1 MAMYLSILNQASE
14 YRLWEGLG
22 EGVKAIIG
30 VRVSGRLA
38 QCVKV
43 VVGCEGLWKRLSLM
57 FGIVLAKYLLI
68 LNLA

>member
-43 VVGCEGLWKRLSLM
+43 GCEGLWKRLSLM